1 MSFSELP
8 PSKEWASLK
17 FKGEKFAEVWF
28 KPEGEPLALKFRI
41 PSDSFQIPGMGQR
54 LTTENLLKGVAIAP
68 EDVESWRY
76 GDASQSAPNGS
87 DPQLGNPLPQPGRDV
102 THLDIYVRLKPR
114 SEADVGRDLP
124 EQEIAS
130 AKWQELEARWK
141 AILGLEATMDTFRI
155 SMEGLRAE
163 MEASLKRT
171 LTTEEKM
178 HALAADVTQW
188 NKAKSRIHY
197 ALPKTREFIH
207 RAVWAAGT
215 PERKRLDEIFRN
227 NSGSPLSLP
236 QMDTVLEELEVLRKD
251 RQVLSAQGQTVY
263 QECKKITAD
272 VQEALRRLQSNSA
285 ARELKKRVAT
295 RDKAKRRR

>member
-1 MSFSELP
+1 VSFSEQP
-8 PSKEWASLK
+8 PSKEWAALK

-28 KPEGEPLALKFRI
+28 KPEGEPLALTFRI
-41 PSDSFQIPGMGQR
+41 PQDSFQIPGIGQR
-54 LTTENLLKGVAIAP
+54 LTVENLLKTVAVAP
-68 EDVESWRY
+68 EEVESWHY
-76 GDASQSAPNGS
+76 GDVSNSILVGFDS
-87 DPQLGNPLPQPGRDV
+87 ELTNPLPEPPHEV
-102 THLDIYVRLKPR
+102 TYLDIYVRLKAP
-114 SEADVGRDLP
+114 SQADAGNERT
-124 EQEIAS
+124 EQEIAL

-163 MEASLKRT
+163 MEACLKRT

-178 HALAADVTQW
+178 HALSADVTQW

-227 NSGSPLSLP
+227 NTGAPIPLP
-236 QMDTVLEELEVLRKD
+236 QMDKVLEELEVLRKD

-263 QECKKITAD
+263 QECKRITAD

-285 ARELKKRVAT
+285 ARALKKKVAAG
-295 RDKAKRRR
+295 DKRKSH

>member
-1 MSFSELP
+1 
-8 PSKEWASLK
+8 
-17 FKGEKFAEVWF
+17 
-28 KPEGEPLALKFRI
+28 
-41 PSDSFQIPGMGQR
+41 
-54 LTTENLLKGVAIAP
+54 
-68 EDVESWRY
+68 
-76 GDASQSAPNGS
+76 
-87 DPQLGNPLPQPGRDV
+87 
-102 THLDIYVRLKPR
+102 
-114 SEADVGRDLP
+114 
-124 EQEIAS
+124 
-130 AKWQELEARWK
+130 
-141 AILGLEATMDTFRI
+141 
-155 SMEGLRAE
+155 
-163 MEASLKRT
+163 